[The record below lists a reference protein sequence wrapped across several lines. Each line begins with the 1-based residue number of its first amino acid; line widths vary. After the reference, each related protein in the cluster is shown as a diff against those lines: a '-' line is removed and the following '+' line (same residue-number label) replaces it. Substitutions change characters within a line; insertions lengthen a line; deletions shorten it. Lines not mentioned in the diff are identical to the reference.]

1 MRRYALLSLAGRVF
15 LRMKGVHCAPGVEVY
30 GLPLVRRHPQA
41 EIHLGEKVVL
51 TSLSRVNLAGVNHP
65 VILAAPFAQSRIVIG
80 EHSGMSGGVIYA
92 ARSVRIGR
100 HVTIGANTCI
110 YDTDFHPLD
119 FAKRR
124 ELSPDDAMTAP
135 VVIED
140 DVWVGGH
147 VIILKGVTIGQA
159 AVIGAGSVVTQDIPP
174 FTVWAGN
181 PARFVKQLS

>member
-1 MRRYALLSLAGRVF
+1 MSSWGR
-15 LRMKGVHCAPGVEVY
+15 LILKIHGVNYGKEVGVY
-30 GLPLVRRHPQA
+30 GAPIVRRHSQA
-41 EIHLGEKVVL
+41 EILLGNQVVL

-80 EHSGMSGGVIYA
+80 DHSGMSGGVIYA

-124 ELSPDDAMTAP
+124 EMNPDDAMIAP
-135 VVIED
+135 IVIED
-140 DVWVGGH
+140 DVWIGGH

-159 AVIGAGSVVTQDIPP
+159 AVIGAGSVVTRDIPA

-181 PARFVKQLS
+181 PARFIKQLAQP